1 MQNDKK
7 VLIKILK
14 FKLTTF
20 YRFFR
25 FFWLKKYKF
34 SKFLQFST
42 LKNTVTNFYFFLNKE
57 GSKSATYIFILFIY
71 EFYIF
76 LIKINQNMQWL
87 ISFFFKRHIIL
98 FITFFIYLF
107 LQKNLNNWLQKVIQM
122 FSFFFFYSN

>member
-20 YRFFR
+20 YR

-57 GSKSATYIFILFIY
+57 GSKSAT
-71 EFYIF
+71 
-76 LIKINQNMQWL
+76 
-87 ISFFFKRHIIL
+87 
-98 FITFFIYLF
+98 
-107 LQKNLNNWLQKVIQM
+107 
-122 FSFFFFYSN
+122 